1 MYSNIYMYTHLRHLK
16 VGLENLG
23 PRKIV
28 MNFIRDNQGCKAQDI
43 VEGLKPVLSRV
54 PIFNILGELVKEGA
68 VIDEKINRRDHR
80 YFLNDD
86 NLLVSIPAEL
96 DQFKDYFFKLID
108 EINRRFDTKIKEH
121 LHKNNPDDFERKTFD
136 PVRKRSWILY
146 SLLGLYQHL
155 VGMYILQSLSLWSKK
170 IKNKEATNK
179 LYTEV
184 FNRFQEIQLKLTS
197 ELFTPNE
204 VGLYDIAVESLFI
217 LKPFDLE
224 AIADNFHEIGVD
236 EQIEPVMDSL
246 WEISNKSIPF
256 NLLRPSSRDLQVA
269 IAGNTAGKIRMAE
282 NGKLI
287 DWRILMG

>member
-1 MYSNIYMYTHLRHLK
+1 MYTHLKHLK

-96 DQFKDYFFKLID
+96 DQFKDYFFKLIH

-121 LHKNNPDDFERKTFD
+121 DKKYSEHLHKNNPDDFEWKTFD

-197 ELFTPNE
+197 ELFAPNE

-217 LKPFDLE
+217 LKPFDLD

-256 NLLRPSSRDLQVA
+256 NLLGPSSRDLQVT
-269 IAGNTAGKIRMAE
+269 IAGNGKIRMAE